1 MSSVNAARLPQIKFT
16 IEAMT
21 EHDLLEVVEIEE
33 ASGLSRWGWDGYHE
47 ELARAFETVML
58 VARMRDDA
66 ANGGGEHEQSL
77 AGFIAAR
84 IGAGDLHINNV
95 AVREIYRQQGIGAA
109 LLEHALQVGSVR
121 GVRGALLE
129 VRAANVAAQSLY
141 LRQGFRITGRR
152 KNYYAAPLDDALLMS
167 AEI

>member
-1 MSSVNAARLPQIKFT
+1 MSSVTAAPLLLQIKFT
-16 IEAMT
+16 VESMT

-33 ASGLSRWGWDGYHE
+33 ASGLSRWGWDGYHD
-47 ELARAFETVML
+47 ELARRLETVML
-58 VARMRDDA
+58 VALKRHDA
-66 ANGGGEHEQSL
+66 AHGGNPDQRL
-77 AGFIAAR
+77 AGFLAAR
-84 IGAGDLHINNV
+84 IGAGELHINNV

-109 LLEHALQVGSVR
+109 LLTHALQLGSKR
-121 GVRGALLE
+121 GAHGALLE
-129 VRAANVAAQSLY
+129 VRAVNVAAQSLY